1 MDDDDTTEPTGE
13 GFLEAVELGFGGRP
27 GEGDIY
33 ERRHGY
39 KSSSHPIQESEAPE
53 TKS

>member
-27 GEGDIY
+27 GEAIPFTGG
-33 ERRHGY
+33 E
-39 KSSSHPIQESEAPE
+39 
-53 TKS
+53 